1 MCFGDLIG
9 KVTLCD
15 AYLIYGVILLTGK
28 ISLHFYCILGIYMH
42 ALCTYQCQAG
52 EGGRG
57 KVGHRAGFRLIAL
70 AWG

>member
-1 MCFGDLIG
+1 MSLRI
-9 KVTLCD
+9 V
-15 AYLIYGVILLTGK
+15 LIYGVILLTGK

-52 EGGRG
+52 GGGGDSGEG
-57 KVGHRAGFRLIAL
+57 KVGHTAGFRLIAL